1 MKRCCACLL
10 CLFVILRKAFVILSA
25 AIVILSAAKDPA
37 LAERPVF
44 DLPSV
49 VAAVYGREVKISYY
63 RNRESPTGEL
73 AVLDEQGRQ
82 LAAANVP
89 YNRKKESLYFMAEES
104 FPAGQTLRIVF
115 RADGQ
120 ETLQQECF
128 LALDEANRDGVRRIG
143 TQEKKIALTFDT
155 ANSPAYTAKLL
166 ELLNRYEVRC
176 TFFLQGD
183 FAAGHPDTAAAIAAA
198 GHETGNHSMYHV
210 DMRTASDAAIYAQIS
225 KASEAIEAAC
235 GQPVTL
241 YRPPAGYTT
250 YRDRAI
256 ARALGCQMV
265 LWTFDSMDG
274 FADQEDF
281 QILKRMLDQ
290 SEPGAIILMHVYGQ
304 YTLQVLEKYLPQMR
318 AQGWEFVTVSEL
330 MQCGQED

>member
-10 CLFVILRKAFVILSA
+10 RLIVILSA
-25 AIVILSAAKDPA
+25 VIVILSAAKDHA

-44 DLPSV
+44 DIPAVV
-49 VAAVYGREVKISYY
+49 VAFYGREVKISYF

-73 AVLDEQGRQ
+73 KVLDEQGRL
-82 LAAANVP
+82 LAAASVP
-89 YNRKKESLYFMAEES
+89 YNRKKESLYFTAEES

-115 RADGQ
+115 QVDGA

-128 LALDEANRDGVRRIG
+128 LALDEANREAVRSIA
-143 TQEKKIALTFDT
+143 TQEKKIALTFDA

-166 ELLNRYEVRC
+166 ELLERYQVHS

-198 GHETGNHSMYHV
+198 GHELGNHSMYHV
-210 DMRTASDAAIYAQIS
+210 DMRTASDAAIYAQIA
-225 KASEAIEAAC
+225 KASEAIEAAA
-235 GQPVTL
+235 GQPLTL

-250 YRDRAI
+250 YRDRTI
-256 ARALGCQMV
+256 AHALGLETV

-274 FADQEDF
+274 FADQQDF

-304 YTLQVLEKYLPQMR
+304 YTLEVLSQYLPQMR

-330 MQCGQED
+330 MQCGQAD

>member
-1 MKRCCACLL
+1 MKRCCAFLL
-10 CLFVILRKAFVILSA
+10 FLVILSG
-25 AIVILSAAKDPA
+25 AIVILSAAKDLA

-44 DLPSV
+44 DIPSV
-49 VAAVYGREVKISYY
+49 AVGFYGREVKISYF

-73 AVLDEQGRQ
+73 AVLDEAGNQ
-82 LAAANVP
+82 LTAMTVP
-89 YNRKKESLYFMAEES
+89 YNRKKESLYFTAEES

-115 RADGQ
+115 RVDGQ

-128 LALDEANRDGVRRIG
+128 LALDHADREGIRKID

-155 ANSPAYTAKLL
+155 ANAPAQTAKLL
-166 ELLNRYEVRC
+166 ELLDRYQVRC

-183 FAAGHPDTAAAIAAA
+183 LAAGHPDTAAAIVKA

-210 DMRTASDAAIYAQIS
+210 DMRTATDATIYGQIS
-225 KASEAIEAAC
+225 KASEAIEAAA

-250 YRDRAI
+250 YRDRTI
-256 ARALGCQMV
+256 AHALGLETV

-274 FADQEDF
+274 FADQYEI
-281 QILKRMLDQ
+281 QILKRMLEK

-304 YTLQVLEKYLPQMR
+304 YTLAVLEQYLPQMQ
-318 AQGWEFVTVSEL
+318 AQGYEFVTVSEL
-330 MQCGQED
+330 IACAEN